1 MFALQF
7 VVKTNNA
14 SYLFVSVNSFL
25 AEQPHLNI
33 LVNNAEVFMADRHT
47 LTADGHE
54 LHWGRNHLAPFLLT
68 NLLLDAMRAS
78 PESTRIINVSSSLH
92 GWADWR
98 RSAAG
103 RRRTVAQLTAADL
116 RPFAAAAASASRPYG
131 RLEAY
136 AQSKLAT
143 NLFTRQLAERLR
155 GEKTT
160 VNAVHPG
167 FVRSPAMRRCMGP
180 LGYWLVW
187 YFLKSEHSGA
197 QTTLCVALDP
207 RFKTDS
213 GRYLSDCQVVED
225 GRLSEAS
232 RDAELAAWLWQQSER
247 LVELDSAVGAVRT
260 EGAQC

>member
-1 MFALQF
+1 
-7 VVKTNNA
+7 
-14 SYLFVSVNSFL
+14 
-25 AEQPHLNI
+25 
-33 LVNNAEVFMADRHT
+33 MADPQTH
-47 LTADGHE
+47 TADGHE
-54 LHWGRNHLAPFLLT
+54 LHLGVNHLAPFLLT
-68 NLLLDAMRAS
+68 NLLLDTMRSS

-98 RSAAG
+98 RTARKPAAK
-103 RRRTVAQLTAADL
+103 L
-116 RPFAAAAASASRPYG
+116 AASDLLFTTGTRPYT

-143 NLFTRQLAERLR
+143 NLFTRHLATRLL

-167 FVRSPAMRRCMGP
+167 FVRSEAMRRCMGAV
-180 LGYWLVW
+180 GYWLVW
-187 YFLKSEHSGA
+187 YFLKTEHSGA

-213 GRYLSDCQVVED
+213 GRYLSDCQVVDD

-232 RDAELAAWLWQQSER
+232 RDAELATWLWQESER
-247 LVELDSAVGAVRT
+247 LVELDEAVALRT
-260 EGAQC
+260 ESTQC

>member
-1 MFALQF
+1 MFHIYF
-7 VVKTNNA
+7 IVIIFIVH
-14 SYLFVSVNSFL
+14 SFI

-33 LVNNAEVFMADRHT
+33 LVNNAEVFMVERHRH
-47 LTADGHE
+47 TADGHE

-103 RRRTVAQLTAADL
+103 HSRTVAQLSAADL
-116 RPFAAAAASASRPYG
+116 RFSATSSRPYG

-143 NLFTRQLAERLR
+143 NLFTRHLAKRLR

-167 FVRSPAMRRCMGP
+167 FVRSPAMRRCMGS

-197 QTTLCVALDP
+197 QSTLCVALDP
-207 RFKTDS
+207 RYKTDS

-225 GRLSEAS
+225 ERLSEAS
-232 RDAELAAWLWQQSER
+232 RDAELATWLWQQSER
-247 LVELDSAVGAVRT
+247 LVGLNSADESVRT
-260 EGAQC
+260 ESAQN